1 LPDSTHRLATRRHPS
16 LTWALRCL
24 GALLALAALSP
35 SPARADGD
43 PASDVLASQPMFL
56 PADGG
61 LRQAQAAQLSGL
73 LASAQRQGLPIRVA
87 LIATPA
93 DLGSV
98 GELWGKPQSYAQF
111 LGQELA
117 QVYRGTVVVVM
128 PSGAGVYHPPAPAHG
143 DSPITVSKAASAPAP
158 PIFQTAVGAV
168 QTLAAHAG
176 HHLALPRAVAAPG
189 SGTAL
194 GSVDLG
200 SWLGLAAGAAL
211 IALAWTVSLRA
222 RPAARLRR
230 GR

>member
-16 LTWALRCL
+16 LTAALGCL
-24 GALLALAALSP
+24 CALLALAALSSP
-35 SPARADGD
+35 PARADGD
-43 PASDVLASQPMFL
+43 PASDVLASQPLFL

-61 LRQAQAAQLSGL
+61 LPQAQAAQLSGL
-73 LASAQRQGLPIRVA
+73 LASAQRQGMPIRVA
-87 LIATPA
+87 LIATQA

-128 PSGAGVYHPPAPAHG
+128 PTGAGVYHPPAPAHG
-143 DSPITVSKAASAPAP
+143 DQLRATATARGTPMIE
-158 PIFQTAVGAV
+158 TAVVTV
-168 QTLAAHAG
+168 QTLASNAG
-176 HHLALPRAVAAPG
+176 RHLALARAVAAPG
-189 SGTAL
+189 SGTGL

-211 IALAWTVSLRA
+211 IALAWAASLRA

-230 GR
+230 AR

>member
-1 LPDSTHRLATRRHPS
+1 V
-16 LTWALRCL
+16 ALGCL
-24 GALLALAALSP
+24 CALLALAAVSSP
-35 SPARADGD
+35 PARADGD
-43 PASDVLASQPMFL
+43 PASDVLASQPLFL

-61 LRQAQAAQLSGL
+61 LRPAQAAQLSGL
-73 LASAQRQGLPIRVA
+73 LASAQRRGLPIRVA

-128 PSGAGVYHPPAPAHG
+128 PRGAGVYHPPAPAHG
-143 DSPITVSKAASAPAP
+143 EPLITVAGAPA
-158 PIFQTAVGAV
+158 PIFQTAVRTV
-168 QTLAAHAG
+168 QTLASQAG
-176 HHLALPRAVAAPG
+176 RHLALPRPVAAAGPSTG
-189 SGTAL
+189 L
-194 GSVDLG
+194 GSVDIG

-211 IALAWTVSLRA
+211 IALAWGASLRA

-230 GR
+230 AR